1 MYPNILK
8 ILKNK
13 KILKIPTKNIR
24 LSLNTNPKK
33 FIKNIKKYIFK
44 KILENSF
51 SIVFIFICPQYYFF
65 SYPKLKIH

>member
-44 KILENSF
+44 KSLENSF
-51 SIVFIFICPQYYFF
+51 SIIFIFICPQYYFF
-65 SYPKLKIH
+65 HIQS